1 MRTAASLAA
10 LICMGVVGAWST
22 DSIVDG
28 APLYFT
34 AAAAAGSD
42 ATLELKW
49 DNGTRRW
56 SWAWYTGGDHWAGND
71 FDLSTLSAY
80 RAIEKVKLYTCGTWP
95 NVGWDGVRVAIYNFS
110 TVPGS
115 MLWPTAGGGYFFKPS
130 AGIQAHIWVECDINW
145 TCPSAKFLAAEE
157 QFYNHPNCDPYA
169 VDNNTVFMRH
179 SWHYSQGSWEPA
191 SYSPPY
197 DPYRNIMIRV
207 FVDDETVSVS
217 PTSVGR
223 VKALYY

>member
-28 APLYFT
+28 APSHFT

-42 ATLELKW
+42 GMHELKW

-56 SWAWYTGGDHWAGND
+56 SLAWYTGAGAWMGND
-71 FDLSTLSAY
+71 FDLSTISTY
-80 RAIEKVKLYTCGTWP
+80 RAVEKVRFYSCDNWP
-95 NVGWDGVRVAIYNFS
+95 NTRWDGFRVGIYNFS
-110 TVPGS
+110 AVPGS
-115 MLWPTAGGGYFFKPS
+115 LLWPAAGGGYFFRPS
-130 AGIQAHIWVECDINW
+130 GLSGHIWVDIAIGW
-145 TCPSAKFLAAEE
+145 TCPTTAFLVAVE
-157 QFYNHPNCDPYA
+157 QYYNWPNCDPYA
-169 VDNNTVFMRH
+169 LDTNTSFQRH
-179 SWHYSQGSWEPA
+179 SWEYYRGAWRPFESLITG
-191 SYSPPY
+191 
-197 DPYRNIMIRV
+197 PYRNLMLRV